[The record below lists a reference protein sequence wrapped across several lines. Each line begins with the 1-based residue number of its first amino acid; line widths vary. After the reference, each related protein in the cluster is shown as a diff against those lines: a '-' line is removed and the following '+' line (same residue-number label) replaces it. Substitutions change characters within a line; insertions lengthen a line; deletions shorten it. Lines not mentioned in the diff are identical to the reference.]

1 MSSKIFIEIKREK
14 TNSANVRRRPN
25 QEMPNQILDSQASS
39 KYCDRIINQI
49 EHKNV
54 FADDENWL
62 G

>member
-1 MSSKIFIEIKREK
+1 VSSKIFIEIKREK